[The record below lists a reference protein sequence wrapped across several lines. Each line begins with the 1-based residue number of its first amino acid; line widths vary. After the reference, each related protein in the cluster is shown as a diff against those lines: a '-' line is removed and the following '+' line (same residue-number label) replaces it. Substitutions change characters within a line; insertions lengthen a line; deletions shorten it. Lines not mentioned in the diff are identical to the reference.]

1 MHDWNLLV
9 REHLKSLGVT
19 AQQQEEAISE
29 LAAHLEDLY
38 DELRVAG
45 MSDEQAFLHSLEQLK
60 ALPPKALARAKRE
73 EKIMNYRTKA
83 LWLPGLA
90 TLTAASVFLMALQ
103 QIPRLHPGVWSRNE
117 GALVVDLPW
126 LLLLPLCG
134 AAGAYLSRRAGGRRY
149 TNLVAGLFPAIVMLA
164 VFFVFLPISVA
175 VERNTFVIQHPV
187 YFLLA
192 AVNWTII
199 PGFALFLGV
208 AAVWRK
214 STYEEEVSEG
224 SNC

>member
-9 REHLKSLGVT
+9 REHLKNLAVK

-38 DELRVAG
+38 DESRMMG
-45 MSDEQAFLHSLEQLK
+45 MSDEQAFQRSLKQLK
-60 ALPPKALARAKRE
+60 ALPPKALAQAKRE
-73 EKIMNYRTKA
+73 EKTMNHRTKA

-103 QIPRLHPGVWSRNE
+103 QIPRLHPGVWSRHG

-126 LLLLPLCG
+126 LLLLPACG

-149 TNLVAGLFPAIVMLA
+149 TSLVAGLFPAIVMLA
-164 VFFVFLPISVA
+164 VFCVFLPISVA
-175 VERNTFVIQHPV
+175 VERNTFVIQHPL

-192 AVNWTII
+192 AVNWTVI

-214 STYEEEVSEG
+214 SAYKEEG
-224 SNC
+224 SETF